1 MLHIIRKIHLVFIVV
16 VADDKGLELILL
28 VVSVFPT
35 TAADQLVEEEDR
47 ETGHQVDWDVEEVED

>member
-1 MLHIIRKIHLVFIVV
+1 MLHIIREIHLVFVVV

-28 VVSVFPT
+28 VVCVARA